1 MKRTEMMKYFDP
13 GIIIVI
19 VITVLLFTVA
29 LFVKGF
35 TNALL
40 LEAGVL
46 LVSIKLIMMAYRN
59 SINYSDLKKDLNEI
73 KRLLEEKS
81 QNTMK

>member
-1 MKRTEMMKYFDP
+1 MKYFDP

-35 TNALL
+35 THNLF

-59 SINYSDLKKDLNEI
+59 SLNYSDLKKELNEI
-73 KRLLEEKS
+73 RRLLEEKS
-81 QNTMK
+81 QTTIK

>member
-1 MKRTEMMKYFDP
+1 MMKYFDP

-35 TNALL
+35 THNLL
-40 LEAGVL
+40 VEAGVL

-59 SINYSDLKKDLNEI
+59 SLNYSDLKKELNEI
-73 KRLLEEKS
+73 RQLLEEKS
-81 QNTMK
+81 QNTIK

>member
-1 MKRTEMMKYFDP
+1 MIKYFDR
-13 GIIIVI
+13 GTIIVI
-19 VITVLLFTVA
+19 VVTILLFTVA

-46 LVSIKLIMMAYRN
+46 LVSIKLIMMSYRN
-59 SINYSDLKKDLNEI
+59 SVNYSDLKNELNEI
-73 KRLLEEKS
+73 RRMLEEKN
-81 QNTMK
+81 QKKIN